1 MLYGGVIFLSF
12 FHFFHLAFD
21 DKADRANKTSFS
33 LRLPLS
39 LSRFPT
45 PRATRQSLCRT
56 LSEVAKQN
64 SGNPALSVKH
74 RSRTMAEPYDT
85 RGARR
90 RGLVASLDD
99 DVPKFPVDNRPKTIN
114 DLPKELLVSVFE
126 SVDDLYWVRRTVP
139 LVCKA
144 WDELYRSQ
152 DASPLHETLEVDLLK
167 EALEAQ
173 KRFQDP
179 SPFVRASRVISW
191 VERRAGWV
199 RKLFWKGEYPYYTK
213 GFSAEDLGRLV
224 AVAGSSLTELRIRCA
239 QDRLLQKPFWD
250 SLRDSVVPA
259 GLLHSLVVMGP
270 FVVASKF
277 DVEPLGQ
284 LAGSLQELVLD
295 NVFNYC
301 GGLRRF
307 PESFCALT
315 ELRCLEMFGHDRMT
329 AISAQ
334 LSSLKKARNGQ
345 PRPLRHFFAAQR
357 AGRALGTDETRPR
370 RQHES
375 RVRAPRRGVPC
386 GAREAEVSASPRPL
400 PLRPPHRPIVRRR
413 AAVARAPRPLR
424 QRRADL
430 RHARH
435 PDRGLP
441 LPASGQAV

>member
-1 MLYGGVIFLSF
+1 
-12 FHFFHLAFD
+12 
-21 DKADRANKTSFS
+21 
-33 LRLPLS
+33 
-39 LSRFPT
+39 
-45 PRATRQSLCRT
+45 
-56 LSEVAKQN
+56 
-64 SGNPALSVKH
+64 
-74 RSRTMAEPYDT
+74 MAEPYDT

-114 DLPKELLVSVFE
+114 DLPKELLVSIFE

-250 SLRDSVVPA
+250 SLRDSVVPT
-259 GLLHSLVVMGP
+259 GLLRSLVVMGP
-270 FVVASKF
+270 FVVASKL

-301 GGLRRF
+301 GELRRF

-315 ELRCLEMFGHDRMT
+315 ELRCLEMFGHDRIT

-334 LSSLKKARNGQ
+334 ISSLKKLETVNLGRCDISSLPKELGELSGLTKLDLADNMDLGYAPQ
-345 PRPLRHFFAAQR
+345 DEAFPAELGKMKSLRVLDLSHCGLRTVPAFVGELQSVERRILFDN
-357 AGRALGTDETRPR
+357 DEQICATLDILIEGCPCL
-370 RQHES
+370 RQVRLSDRYSSWTPES
-375 RVRAPRRGVPC
+375 RAHLEAFK
-386 GAREAEVSASPRPL
+386 ARLLAKNPNAKVYS
-400 PLRPPHRPIVRRR
+400 
-413 AAVARAPRPLR
+413 
-424 QRRADL
+424 
-430 RHARH
+430 
-435 PDRGLP
+435 
-441 LPASGQAV
+441 

>member
-1 MLYGGVIFLSF
+1 M
-12 FHFFHLAFD
+12 
-21 DKADRANKTSFS
+21 
-33 LRLPLS
+33 
-39 LSRFPT
+39 
-45 PRATRQSLCRT
+45 
-56 LSEVAKQN
+56 
-64 SGNPALSVKH
+64 
-74 RSRTMAEPYDT
+74 
-85 RGARR
+85 
-90 RGLVASLDD
+90 
-99 DVPKFPVDNRPKTIN
+99 
-114 DLPKELLVSVFE
+114 SVFE

-307 PESFCALT
+307 TESFCALT

-329 AISAQ
+329 AIPAQ
-334 LSSLKKARNGQ
+334 ISSLKKLETVNLGRCDISSLPKELGELTGLTKLDLTLNENLGNAPQ
-345 PRPLRHFFAAQR
+345 DEAFPAEPRKMKSLRHRRLSRCGLRTVPAFVGGLSERETFSSRFPFSCALVLARSVLRENVGVKEWLSLCLWRGGERECRRERTQKR
-357 AGRALGTDETRPR
+357 AK
-370 RQHES
+370 
-375 RVRAPRRGVPC
+375 
-386 GAREAEVSASPRPL
+386 
-400 PLRPPHRPIVRRR
+400 
-413 AAVARAPRPLR
+413 
-424 QRRADL
+424 
-430 RHARH
+430 
-435 PDRGLP
+435 
-441 LPASGQAV
+441 